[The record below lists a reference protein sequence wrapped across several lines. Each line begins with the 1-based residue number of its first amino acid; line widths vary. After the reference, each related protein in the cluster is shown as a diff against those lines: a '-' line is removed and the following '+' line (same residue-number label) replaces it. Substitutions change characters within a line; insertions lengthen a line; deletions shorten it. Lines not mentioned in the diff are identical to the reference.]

1 MNFIN
6 RCTTV
11 RKSISKLN
19 NGLIGNP
26 ASLKSS
32 NLINKRN
39 FTTVKTEFDQEDS
52 EAEIT
57 EIEQHPNANLLLEKK
72 IQDIS
77 KKISEYYTPQ
87 VEKIK
92 LAQYET
98 KNVSPLLKCI
108 YLNDQANQ
116 LIGQGKF
123 DDAETVLIS
132 GISLY
137 ESTKQDSMPLRTSEI
152 GITTHQCFGYL
163 LSNLGYIYHIKGS
176 FMDSIKYYT
185 KSLGYLESQEDA
197 PFFGNTLLHLSE
209 LFSLLQ
215 DNLKAIET
223 CKKAV
228 TVFEESKEYLVDD
241 RIGLAL
247 LNLSSY
253 LSVEKKYDE
262 ALPYCQRA
270 FSLLEK
276 SLGRNNDM
284 VQGCA
289 TNLSKIYQ
297 QLNMQEEVSKLDK
310 LFENPLES
318 SLEYKF
324 NFENDLPHI
333 NLSKLKQ
340 EWSKQGHQRIFDVE
354 GFYKSSTTS
363 KREFESFFKQ
373 LESQGVKYGP
383 ETSSIL
389 KSEIESVSY
398 APDVLRQWKPLT
410 VSINNGVVEKNN

>member
-6 RCTTV
+6 RCITV
-11 RKSISKLN
+11 RKSITKLN
-19 NGLIGNP
+19 NGLIVKP
-26 ASLKSS
+26 AS

-39 FTTVKTEFDQEDS
+39 FTSPIKTEFDQE
-52 EAEIT
+52 ETETEIT
-57 EIEQHPNANLLLEKK
+57 EEVQQPASVLFEKK
-72 IQDIS
+72 IQEVS
-77 KKISEYYTPQ
+77 KKISEFYTPR

-92 LAQYET
+92 LTQYET

-108 YLNDQANQ
+108 HLNDQANQ
-116 LIGQGKF
+116 LIAQGKF

-132 GISLY
+132 GITLY
-137 ESTKQDSMPLRTSEI
+137 ESTKQSSLPTRTSEL
-152 GITTHQCFGYL
+152 GITPDQCYGYL

-176 FMDSIKYYT
+176 FMDSVKCYT
-185 KSLGYLESQEDA
+185 KSLGYLESQEDL

-223 CKKAV
+223 CKQAIS
-228 TVFEESKEYLVDD
+228 VFETSKDYLVDD

-253 LSVEKKYDE
+253 LSVEGNYEE
-262 ALPYCQRA
+262 ALPYCEKA

-284 VQGCA
+284 VQNCA

-297 QLNMQEEVSKLDK
+297 QLNMKQKVTELDK

-318 SLEYKF
+318 SLKF
-324 NFENDLPHI
+324 TFDFERDLPHI
-333 NLSKLKQ
+333 DLSKLKQ
-340 EWSKQGHQRIFDVE
+340 QWSQQGHQRVFDIE
-354 GFYKSSTTS
+354 GFYKSSLTAR
-363 KREFESFFKQ
+363 KEYESFLNQ

-389 KSEIESVSY
+389 KPELESVSY
-398 APDVLRQWKPLT
+398 APDVVKQWKPLT
-410 VSINNGVVEKNN
+410 ISLINGEIQRTK